1 MYFTFRP
8 ENQPDLEQSKIV
20 FLLKKILQ
28 DNPLATPPRVYR
40 AKFFLSFEE
49 RPDSNVLRDI
59 YDVMKK
65 QYPECRINVTYDH
78 ASKRDL
84 CTLYVG
90 KMLGV
95 DKQLMEKFLDHMEIK
110 YKEVRVPIDK
120 VTHKQ
125 QRFGYIEFDTQ
136 EEAAAAIPLLNGQ
149 KVGLSDGL
157 RVVPLVDK

>member
-1 MYFTFRP
+1 MSFSLTQEVTQAQGEKRAPEQQECEQKTFQSKHNYKFVAENSKNVVVYFTFRP

-65 QYPECRINVTYDH
+65 
-78 ASKRDL
+78 
-84 CTLYVG
+84 
-90 KMLGV
+90 
-95 DKQLMEKFLDHMEIK
+95 
-110 YKEVRVPIDK
+110 
-120 VTHKQ
+120 
-125 QRFGYIEFDTQ
+125 
-136 EEAAAAIPLLNGQ
+136 
-149 KVGLSDGL
+149 
-157 RVVPLVDK
+157 